1 MQWQSIWTDGDGRRE
16 SQCLASVLPKHSAPT
31 YVHSRNTHNTR
42 SHSHHTY
49 SHILTLTRHTQHSQ
63 HTPTTHPLSFS
74 QHSLTFSQ
82 HTHSHSQNTHS
93 HSHNKLTL
101 SHNTHI
107 LATNSLSLTTLI
119 LTHLLSDSQ
128 DLWVDLNVLRHTDSL
143 SVSRYTVASI
153 FANVLSC

>member
-1 MQWQSIWTDGDGRRE
+1 MSCK
-16 SQCLASVLPKHSAPT
+16 CLAKAQCSNICSLSQHSQ
-31 YVHSRNTHNTR
+31 HSLSLSPHLLSHTNSHKTH
-42 SHSHHTY
+42 S
-49 SHILTLTRHTQHSQ
+49 TLSQ

-119 LTHLLSDSQ
+119 LTHSLSDSQ